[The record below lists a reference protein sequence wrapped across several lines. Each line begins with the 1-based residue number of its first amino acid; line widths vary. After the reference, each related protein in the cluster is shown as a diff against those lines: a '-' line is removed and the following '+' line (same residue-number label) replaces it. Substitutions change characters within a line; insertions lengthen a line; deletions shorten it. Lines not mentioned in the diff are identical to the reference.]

1 MYDREAEKLFQ
12 VAEILTIMLGE
23 SDFQELSWTVETL
36 ESLGRTYIC
45 VCTIKRRPHLMGY
58 MLADCERRAAA
69 GIEEIG
75 RAIADAHR
83 QKKYAVDV
91 YHF

>member
-1 MYDREAEKLFQ
+1 
-12 VAEILTIMLGE
+12 
-23 SDFQELSWTVETL
+23 
-36 ESLGRTYIC
+36 
-45 VCTIKRRPHLMGY
+45 MGY